1 MYEKGGLVFDTGCT
15 TKAVLQDIYFT
26 PSSEHQP
33 IDNNKFRNWKA
44 GLEYFISNN
53 SDGNIVAVRKK
64 LGRHPF
70 L

>member
-44 GLEYFISNN
+44 GLEY
-53 SDGNIVAVRKK
+53 
-64 LGRHPF
+64 
-70 L
+70 